1 MKLLLTSDSWVNGVK
16 MAPLI
21 YIRNIVNEIT
31 EAVVQ
36 RCSLKVS
43 VLKNLA
49 KFIGKHLCQSLFFNK
64 VAGLGLQLYYIR
76 DSDTG
81 VFL

>member
-64 VAGLGLQLYYIR
+64 VAGLRILKL
-76 DSDTG
+76 
-81 VFL
+81 

>member
-16 MAPLI
+16 MAPLT

-64 VAGLGLQLYYIR
+64 VAGLDLQLYYIR

>member
-64 VAGLGLQLYYIR
+64 VAGLGRQLYYIR

>member
-16 MAPLI
+16 MAPLT

-64 VAGLGLQLYYIR
+64 VAGLGLYYIR
-76 DSDTG
+76 VSDTV

>member
-1 MKLLLTSDSWVNGVK
+1 MKLFLTSGSWVNGVK
-16 MAPLI
+16 MAPLL
-21 YIRNIVNEIT
+21 YIQNIVKEIT

-64 VAGLGLQLYYIR
+64 VAGLGLYYIR
-76 DSDTG
+76 VSDTG

>member
-16 MAPLI
+16 MAPLT

-49 KFIGKHLCQSLFFNK
+49 KFIGKHLRQSLFFNK

>member
-21 YIRNIVNEIT
+21 CIRNIVNEIT

-64 VAGLGLQLYYIR
+64 VAGLGRQLYYIR

>member
-1 MKLLLTSDSWVNGVK
+1 MKLLLTSDGWVNGVK

-31 EAVVQ
+31 EAAVQ

-64 VAGLGLQLYYIR
+64 VAGLGRQLYYIR

>member
-16 MAPLI
+16 MAPLT

>member
-1 MKLLLTSDSWVNGVK
+1 MKLFLTSDSWVNGVK
-16 MAPLI
+16 MAPLL
-21 YIRNIVNEIT
+21 YIQNIVKEIT

-64 VAGLGLQLYYIR
+64 VAGLGLYYIR
-76 DSDTG
+76 VSDTV